1 MYIKYNKTWVLS
13 LIISYIFMSSV
24 LRDTTFKN
32 YLYIY
37 KTLTSYFFYIII
49 ITVNYYIV
57 LCMKTIILGFSP
69 L

>member
-32 YLYIY
+32 YLYTY
-37 KTLTSYFFYIII
+37 KTLTIYFFYIII

-57 LCMKTIILGFSP
+57 LFMKTTISGFSP